1 MFGED
6 KRPITKQHAALK
18 QINAAIS
25 QLRAGEYEC
34 AITLAGAAEDPLG
47 DTAPDHLWKVLM
59 RRRPNNHF

>member
-25 QLRAGEYEC
+25 HLCAGEYEC
-34 AITLAGAAEDPLG
+34 AITLAGAAEDLG
-47 DTAPDHLWKVLM
+47 
-59 RRRPNNHF
+59 